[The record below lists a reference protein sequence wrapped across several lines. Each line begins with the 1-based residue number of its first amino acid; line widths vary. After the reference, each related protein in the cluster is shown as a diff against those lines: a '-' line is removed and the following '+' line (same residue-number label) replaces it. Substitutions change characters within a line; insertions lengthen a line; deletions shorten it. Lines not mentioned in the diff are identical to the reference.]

1 MTEISVAAQDL
12 FFKLRNRFPKIN
24 MGDEDGNNTVDPEQ
38 ARFFNFIYTDK
49 ESKRPY
55 GHVTCSV
62 VDNNSLKVFFDTDIT
77 ERMLPQDKPYWYQFL
92 RELRRMAKGHML
104 NFDVRDITK
113 DTLSRQDLQY
123 MSKLNPEKKKIS
135 NESIMES
142 RVLWNRRGKISEGDI
157 NNVRIHVV
165 HNERMLENTNNRLL
179 KVDRI
184 YLINESGEKFLLPF
198 KSVSGAK
205 AMANHVSR
213 GGNPYDT
220 HGQVIS
226 RAVSEMRNLGRFAAA
241 TRTKTFESEHAGKV
255 ISAAQQMKESIRR
268 SLMRLS
274 NNTKS
279 FTENLKQLA
288 QMLPESPEDLTEL
301 RSVFTT
307 QSYNQTLDN
316 YLGSAAGAY
325 QKLKENAMYNVSEAA
340 QGVEQKIMDPNFLL
354 VLKADPAM
362 DNLMVNRRYTD
373 NKALLSAVLGD
384 IANRLINPHGDDVAN
399 FAALMGDLVSTEGEA
414 FGQKQ
419 DKEYL
424 RDKKLAIMLAQRYMK
439 DMAEIKKDANYAEQ
453 VRQDPQARTKMAD
466 RKPRRTEADEFAEQ
480 IALLGEE
487 HNCTMSEEGEWCP
500 VHGMEECWQQGPV
513 REETDVAEAWGTKT
527 QVNPKEKG
535 KYHGKTK
542 QQLRS
547 AYNKL
552 KASGPHKKGSKE
564 YGRMRELAFAIRA
577 KSDWGKVGEATADA
591 GDSNM
596 SAMGSSSQVE
606 ENINRLVAEH
616 MDRRIRQMQK
626 IITENYIYA
635 AEQGED
641 DVLDMSTDHGQAA
654 PHTHDEYDGEASMA
668 KTQLKTIE
676 RAASELEELLASNEN
691 LPEWIQAKITKAA
704 DYISMAK
711 DTMMSR
717 HEQGQ
722 IHTMDAE
729 VDEELHGGQVKLD
742 KNHNGKL
749 DREDFAMLRGDK
761 KTNEGNK
768 FSGKLAKAKASHKDE
783 FEVDGKE
790 YKVRES
796 GTRDS
801 NVSDETGFT
810 GGNAAYDGPP
820 MFDRIRKVDDDE
832 YDAEMGPDGGFR
844 AAGPSIMGYKVK
856 ESDSPKADKD
866 YDGDGEIESEKD
878 EVWGSRMAAAKKA
891 GKMDESLRDLLRLS
905 GRLEYVTEDPVQM
918 NPITNKPD
926 SFSNDDSTDQFA
938 NAPDPTRDNIKNAD
952 MFNQMR
958 PGDQAGARMVYDRE
972 HGLNPPGGAA
982 VGADEVDA
990 MYAKEYAAKMGAG
1003 MGHLIDPKNPYLV
1016 PGYTGVKDSFGKS
1029 PADWAKEAG
1038 ERRDVIANQGMDAFN
1053 AKYGLLPGSPRFSQV
1068 TPQNQE
1074 LENIIGQHNM
1084 LKAAG
1089 MPSPYDN
1096 PDNVKAALDA
1106 KKPSGKLYKDSW
1118 YQGESLDEED
1128 DAKPMPGMSGSVQ
1141 SQMPKPATPAP
1152 VTSSGSSQSTPAGM
1166 PKPMPSSSTA
1176 MSTSGSMEHDSKM
1189 EDSISTLKKLSG
1201 IKEGDW
1207 STQKPLTPAEIA
1219 KQSGQYTGSST
1230 DVRQVAPGAYTD
1242 TGGLSHQE
1250 RVNRAADNSKI
1261 DFNDP
1266 NDNRPYTLDANGNTV
1281 PYRPVPKDSVMTYE
1295 PDSSPF
1301 ASRVEKDAASAV
1313 MQQERGNPLT
1323 KREQDA
1329 LDFIRNQNKK
1339 R

>member
-1 MTEISVAAQDL
+1 MTEISTAAQDL

-24 MGDEDGNNTVDPEQ
+24 MGDEDGNNTVDPEK

-123 MSKLNPEKKKIS
+123 MSKLNPDKKKIS

-184 YLINESGEKFLLPF
+184 YLVNENGEKFLLPF

-213 GGNPYDT
+213 GGNPYDSN
-220 HGQVIS
+220 GQVIS

-241 TRTKTFESEHAGKV
+241 TRTKTFESEQAGKV
-255 ISAAQQMKESIRR
+255 IAAAQQMKESIRR
-268 SLMRLS
+268 SLMKLS
-274 NNTKS
+274 NNTRS
-279 FTENLKQLA
+279 FTESLEALA

-301 RSVFTT
+301 RTVFTT
-307 QSYNQTLDN
+307 QSYNETLDN

-384 IANRLINPHGDDVAN
+384 VANRMINPQGDDVAN
-399 FAALMGDLVSTEGEA
+399 FAALMGDLVSSEGEA
-414 FGQKQ
+414 FGQRQ
-419 DKEYL
+419 EPEYV
-424 RDKKLAIMLAQRYMK
+424 RDKKLAIVLAQRYMK
-439 DMAEIKKDANYAEQ
+439 DMAEIKKNPDYAAQ
-453 VRQDPQARTKMAD
+453 VRQDPEARTKMSD
-466 RKPRRTEADEFAEQ
+466 RKPKRTEADEFAEQ
-480 IALLGEE
+480 IAMLGEE
-487 HNCTMSEEGEWCP
+487 HNCTMSEAGDWCP

-513 REETDVAEAWGTKT
+513 REETDVAEAWDTKT
-527 QVNPKEKG
+527 QVSPSEKG

-552 KASGPHKKGSKE
+552 KDSGPHKKGSKE

-577 KSDWGKVGEATADA
+577 KSDWGKVGEATNDA

-606 ENINRLVAEH
+606 EHINTLVAEH

-676 RAASELEELLASNEN
+676 RAANELEELLSANEN
-691 LPEWIQAKITKAA
+691 LPEWIQAKITKAV

-711 DTMMSR
+711 DTMQSR

-722 IHTMDAE
+722 VHTMDSE
-729 VDEELHGGQVKLD
+729 VEEELHGGQKKLD
-742 KNHNGKL
+742 KNHNGEL
-749 DREDFAMLRGDK
+749 DSQDFAMLRGEK
-761 KTNEGNK
+761 KTNEAAKPDFLDMDKDGNK
-768 FSGKLAKAKASHKDE
+768 TEPMKKAIKDKQKATEAKSK
-783 FEVDGKE
+783 
-790 YKVRES
+790 
-796 GTRDS
+796 
-801 NVSDETGFT
+801 
-810 GGNAAYDGPP
+810 
-820 MFDRIRKVDDDE
+820 
-832 YDAEMGPDGGFR
+832 
-844 AAGPSIMGYKVK
+844 
-856 ESDSPKADKD
+856 KADKD
-866 YDGDGEIESEKD
+866 YDGDGEIELEKD

-990 MYAKEYAAKMGAG
+990 MYAKEYNAKMGAG

-1053 AKYGLLPGSPRFSQV
+1053 AKYGLLAGSPRFSQV
-1068 TPQNQE
+1068 TQQNQE

-1089 MPSPYDN
+1089 MPSPYDD
-1096 PDNVKAALDA
+1096 PANVKAALDA

-1128 DAKPMPGMSGSVQ
+1128 DIKPLPGMSGSVQ
-1141 SQMPKPATPAP
+1141 SQGPKPATPAP
-1152 VTSSGSSQSTPAGM
+1152 VTSSGHAETSPAGTSSSTSN
-1166 PKPMPSSSTA
+1166 PSSGTTSAPSSS
-1176 MSTSGSMEHDSKM
+1176 SSQPEKIQD
-1189 EDSISTLKKLSG
+1189 DISALKKLSG
-1201 IKEGDW
+1201 IKEADW
-1207 STQKPLTPAEIA
+1207 FNQKPLSGDEIA